1 MDEPRRTRR
10 RSSAIGAKWPF
21 KDWKEEEEDLLPNGR
36 RDEGT
41 NVMAVS
47 RAVARQ
53 MMGLGLKRLTLVRVR
68 EAGRDGLLRKETW
81 LRRHPSL

>member
-1 MDEPRRTRR
+1 M
-10 RSSAIGAKWPF
+10 
-21 KDWKEEEEDLLPNGR
+21 PNGR

-47 RAVARQ
+47 RAAVARQ

-68 EAGRDGLLRKETW
+68 EGGRDGLLRKET
-81 LRRHPSL
+81 